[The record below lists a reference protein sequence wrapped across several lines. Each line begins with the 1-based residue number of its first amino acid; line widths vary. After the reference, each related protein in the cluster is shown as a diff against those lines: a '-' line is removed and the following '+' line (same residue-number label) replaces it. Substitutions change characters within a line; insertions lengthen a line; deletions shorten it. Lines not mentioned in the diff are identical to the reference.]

1 MSSGTVFT
9 PGGAGLAW
17 VEDVWDKEI
26 DVEAYERSVIRRFIS
41 DRPRGLGQMH
51 IRKHGNLT
59 PSTLA
64 TTADLGEPA
73 FSANTETEFT
83 MTPNWVDLNVSV
95 SDMVLARMAQ
105 DPSDTFKASIE
116 SAIAQ
121 KMDQDIA
128 TLFAAFITNISGNY
142 ASSLDKA
149 KILDAK
155 SKVHAGAKEF
165 GDDDLHFFYHHLQDD
180 AVLTVDSF
188 VNAQVRGSG
197 EKGAVSGRVGSGFG
211 LQFHRTGN
219 VRNSGGGFNNGIIP
233 KRAIVIA
240 FNQRLKVEAQRH
252 GKANWI
258 LGGADYAVGTV
269 RDAYC
274 GLLKSEAA

>member
-1 MSSGTVFT
+1 MSSGTVYT
-9 PGGAGLAW
+9 PGAAALAW
-17 VEDVWDKEI
+17 VEQVWDKEI
-26 DVEAYERSVIRRFIS
+26 DVEAYERSVIRRFVT
-41 DRPRGLGQMH
+41 DKPKGAAQMN
-51 IRKHGNLT
+51 IRKHANLT
-59 PSTLA
+59 PSALA
-64 TTADLGEPA
+64 TTSDLGEPA
-73 FSANTETEFT
+73 FSANTETVFT
-83 MTPNWVDLNVSV
+83 MTPSWIDLNVSV
-95 SDMVLARMAQ
+95 SDMVLARMMI
-105 DPSDTFKASIE
+105 DPSDTLKSSIE

-121 KMDQDIA
+121 KIDQDLA
-128 TLFAAFITNISGNY
+128 TLFAAFTTNISGNY

-149 KILDAK
+149 KVLDAK

-180 AVLTVDSF
+180 AVLNVDSF

-197 EKGAVSGRVGSGFG
+197 EKGAVSGRVGTGFG

-219 VRNSGGGFNNGIIP
+219 VRNSGGGFNNAIIP
-233 KRAIVIA
+233 KRALVIA